1 LTLLVKL
8 IIFTKESSFPIEEWA
23 KVKKL
28 PIIPVYEP
36 SFEAAYRK
44 MAQDEARETEALE
57 WSEAT
62 LRDMGDECMK

>member
-8 IIFTKESSFPIEEWA
+8 IIFIKESSFPIEEWV

-36 SFEAAYRK
+36 SLEAAYRK

-62 LRDMGDECMK
+62 LRDMGDEYMK

>member
-1 LTLLVKL
+1 V
-8 IIFTKESSFPIEEWA
+8 

-28 PIIPVYEP
+28 AIIPVYEP
-36 SFEAAYRK
+36 SLEAAYRK
-44 MAQDEARETEALE
+44 MAQDEARETEALK